1 MNSLRQLEKLGQ
13 SVWLDSLERDLIS
26 RGGLKQLID
35 EDGLSGISSN
45 TGTLERAVSEGK
57 YDEAIGRMRR
67 DSPSLAGT
75 ALLETIAVE
84 DTQIAADALRETYE
98 RTGASDGYVS
108 IGLSPHVAYEVQGTV
123 AEAHRLWESVDRPNL
138 MIQVPAVSEGLQSI
152 EQLVADGI
160 NVNATLIFTAIQYH
174 DVAQAYLRGIERN
187 REPHKVGSVAS
198 FMVSPIDVAVD
209 RALEEVGSEE
219 ALGLRGKAAIAMAQ
233 LVYRRFQA
241 IFFGP
246 EFEKLRHRGV
256 RLEKLLWAATANQ
269 TPSSSSDVTYV
280 EGLIAPDTINCMP
293 PETLATFRLHGRSRV
308 RLGLAETE
316 LEARDVLG
324 KLLAMGIAVR
334 SIGQELTQEWVDYLA
349 ESYREVLRTLDRRG
363 RLIETSVA

>member
-26 RGGLKQLID
+26 RGGLKPLID

-75 ALLETIAVE
+75 GLLETIAVE
-84 DTQIAADALRETYE
+84 DAQMAADALRETYE

-108 IGLSPHVAYEVQGTV
+108 IGLSPHVAYEVQETV

-219 ALGLRGKAAIAMAQ
+219 ALGLRGKAAIAMAR

-241 IFFGP
+241 IFFGR
-246 EFEKLRHRGV
+246 EFEKLRRRGV
-256 RLEKLLWAATANQ
+256 RLEKLLWAGTADQN
-269 TPSSSSDVTYV
+269 PSYSDVTYV

-293 PETLATFRLHGRSRV
+293 PETLATFRLHGRARV

-324 KLLAMGIAVR
+324 KLQAMGIAVR

-349 ESYREVLRTLDRRG
+349 ESYREVLRALERRG
-363 RLIETSVA
+363 QLIETSVA